1 MRPLGAIIRRWSFS
15 RRNKKLEKRATS
27 DSLASSESGP
37 QVIADE
43 GMDGWALF
51 LHLKNTFGIDNFKIE
66 QRSDS
71 YRVWAPRE
79 IRHQDIDSCRL

>member
-66 QRSDS
+66 
-71 YRVWAPRE
+71 VTTGFFAPRF
-79 IRHQDIDSCRL
+79 